1 MCIHNTHVL
10 GVQFFGDSSGTYMG
24 FKFAWQWIAIL
35 AFLSQQHGLINSDQ
49 DKLYDLLRHKMS
61 ERRLKDI
68 ALHWVTEGVVGKVS
82 SDTRLVSCNITWW
95 RHQMETFSAL
105 LVFCAGN
112 SPVTGEFP
120 AQRPEAWN
128 LCFLWCVPEATV
140 EQTMERPVIW
150 DATAL
155 IMTSLSWTN
164 HTSTNIT
171 GANLEIKIKN
181 VIRLLW

>member
-24 FKFAWQWIAIL
+24 FKFAWQWIDIL

-61 ERRLKDI
+61 ERRLKDT

-82 SDTRLVSCNITWW
+82 SDTRLASCNITWW

-112 SPVTGEFP
+112 SPVNGELP
-120 AQRPEAWN
+120 AQRPVAWN
-128 LCFLWCVPEATV
+128 FDVFFDLCLKQLLSKQWRGRWFETPPRSLWRHCH
-140 EQTMERPVIW
+140 EQVIIRQILLG
-150 DATAL
+150 L
-155 IMTSLSWTN
+155 ILK
-164 HTSTNIT
+164 
-171 GANLEIKIKN
+171 LK
-181 VIRLLW
+181 